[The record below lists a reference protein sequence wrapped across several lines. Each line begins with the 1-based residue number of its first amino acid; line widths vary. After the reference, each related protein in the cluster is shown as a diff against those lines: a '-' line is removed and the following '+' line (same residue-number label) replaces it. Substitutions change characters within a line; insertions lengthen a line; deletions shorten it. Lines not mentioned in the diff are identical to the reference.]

1 MNQKKK
7 AYPLLQF
14 YYLGFYIQ
22 DSQKMVY
29 KGDYE
34 HSELL
39 CPLTKSWV
47 SLDADLRKRIDK
59 IREAMINQ

>member
-1 MNQKKK
+1 
-7 AYPLLQF
+7 
-14 YYLGFYIQ
+14 
-22 DSQKMVY
+22 MVY

-47 SLDADLRKRIDK
+47 ALDAELRKRIDK
-59 IREAMINQ
+59 IREAMINQQLLTTEMKSLSQNEIV